1 MRFFFLGERLAVD
14 LLNTVVV
21 VQHGRVQYLP
31 QGPRDVAAWAEA
43 AGVLPHGALR
53 GRAAGREAERLRGFR
68 ETLRR
73 GLVGWAVGGT
83 HPRGLIALL
92 NRHLGRDPEVSEV
105 TASRGKVVTRRR
117 PTGAPLERLYG
128 AVARSAAELLAGG
141 DPRRLRKCA
150 NPSCRLMFYD
160 VSKAGRRRWCSMR
173 TCGGQAKARAFY
185 RRRRDGARRGT
196 GSR

>member
-21 VQHGRVQYLP
+21 QDGRVRDLLQDL
-31 QGPRDVAAWAEA
+31 RDVAAWAEA

-53 GRAAGREAERLRGFR
+53 SSAAGREPERLRGFR

-73 GLVGWAVGGT
+73 GLVAWAVGGT
-83 HPRGLIALL
+83 HPRGLIVLL
-92 NRHLGRDPEVSEV
+92 NRHLARNPEVSEV

-117 PTGAPLERLYG
+117 PAGAPLERLYG

-160 VSKAGRRRWCSMR
+160 ASKAGRRRWCSMR
-173 TCGGQAKARAFY
+173 TCGGRAKSRAFY
-185 RRRRDGARRGT
+185 RRRRDGA
-196 GSR
+196 

>member
-53 GRAAGREAERLRGFR
+53 GRAAGREAERLRRFR

-73 GLVGWAVGGT
+73 GLGGWAVGGT
-83 HPRGLIALL
+83 PPRAPIAPP
-92 NRHLGRDPEVSEV
+92 NRHLGRGPEGRQG
-105 TASRGKVVTRRR
+105 TASRGQAV
-117 PTGAPLERLYG
+117 PRL
-128 AVARSAAELLAGG
+128 
-141 DPRRLRKCA
+141 
-150 NPSCRLMFYD
+150 
-160 VSKAGRRRWCSMR
+160 
-173 TCGGQAKARAFY
+173 
-185 RRRRDGARRGT
+185 
-196 GSR
+196 